1 MPQQSDIR
9 EALNLTSRGASLT
22 PQVESKREVAISVKT
37 NPKDEF
43 AAFIVDQMQSVG
55 PAVSRRMFGGHGVY
69 LDGLMFA
76 LVSDNT
82 LYLKVDS
89 ESRPIFE
96 NMELLPFTFE
106 RKGKAVVMSYFQAPD
121 EVMESPDVMQ
131 YWASLA
137 YGAALRAASKKQKG
151 SREET

>member
-1 MPQQSDIR
+1 
-9 EALNLTSRGASLT
+9 
-22 PQVESKREVAISVKT
+22 
-37 NPKDEF
+37 
-43 AAFIVDQMQSVG
+43 
-55 PAVSRRMFGGHGVY
+55 
-69 LDGLMFA
+69 
-76 LVSDNT
+76 
-82 LYLKVDS
+82 
-89 ESRPIFE
+89 
-96 NMELLPFTFE
+96 MELLPFTFE